1 MKTEELTA
9 LGLTDEQVKSVFAM
23 HGKDTTAL
31 QQENATLTKSVADLT
46 AERDNLT
53 NQLTAANDTLAKFGD
68 STPETMQA
76 EIQKYKKQ
84 AEDAENSFKAQL
96 TARDQKDWISK
107 KLDEYG
113 VTSPYA
119 RAALETELM
128 SKDSG
133 LTWKENSFYGFD
145 DYMKAAKAKDKTLYL
160 TAEEKAEAEK
170 QAKLKGDAPAFV
182 APLGQQK
189 PDEGNTRR
197 EIPKVW

>member
-23 HGKDTTAL
+23 HGKDTTTL
-31 QQENATLTKSVADLT
+31 QNENATLTKSVADLT

-53 NQLTAANDTLAKFGD
+53 SQLKAANDTLAKFGD
-68 STPETMQA
+68 NTPETMQA
-76 EIQKYKKQ
+76 EIQKYQKQ
-84 AEDAENSFKAQL
+84 AEDAEKEFKAQL
-96 TARDQKDWISK
+96 TARDQRDWIK
-107 KLDEYG
+107 TRLDEYG

-128 SKDSG
+128 SADSG
-133 LTWKENSFYGFD
+133 LTWKDNSFYGFD
-145 DYMKAAKAKDKTLYL
+145 DYMKAAKAKDNTLYQ

-170 QAKLKGDAPAFV
+170 QSKLKGGAPAFV

-189 PDEGNTRR
+189 PEGGGTKR

>member
-53 NQLTAANDTLAKFGD
+53 SQLTAANDTLAKFGD

-76 EIQKYKKQ
+76 EIQKYKQQ
-84 AEDAENSFKAQL
+84 AEDAEKDFKAQL
-96 TARDQKDWISK
+96 TARDQRDWIKK

-119 RAALETELM
+119 RAALESELM
-128 SKDSG
+128 SADSG
-133 LTWKENSFYGFD
+133 LTWKDNSFFGFD
-145 DYMKAAKAKDKTLYL
+145 DFMKAAKAKDTTLYQ
-160 TAEEKAEAEK
+160 TAEEKAAAE
-170 QAKLKGDAPAFV
+170 QQTKLEGDAPAFV

-189 PDEGNTRR
+189 PQGETKR

>member
-31 QQENATLTKSVADLT
+31 QQENATLTKNVADLT
-46 AERDNLT
+46 AERDTLT

-84 AEDAENSFKAQL
+84 AEDAEKDFKAQL
-96 TARDQKDWISK
+96 TARDQKDWIKK

-119 RAALETELM
+119 RAALESELM
-128 SKDSG
+128 SADSG
-133 LTWKENSFYGFD
+133 LTWKDNSFFGFD
-145 DYMKAAKAKDKTLYL
+145 DFMKAAKAKDTTLYQ
-160 TAEEKAEAEK
+160 TAEEKAAAGQQTKLEEK
-170 QAKLKGDAPAFV
+170 KPEFV

-189 PDEGNTRR
+189 PQGNAKK

>member
-31 QQENATLTKSVADLT
+31 QQENATLTKSVSDLT
-46 AERDNLT
+46 AERDNLNT
-53 NQLTAANDTLAKFGD
+53 QLKAANDTLAKFGD
-68 STPETMQA
+68 NTPETMQA

-84 AEDAENSFKAQL
+84 AEDAENNYKAQL
-96 TARDQKDWISK
+96 TARDQKDWIK
-107 KLDEYG
+107 QKLDEYG

-119 RAALETELM
+119 RAALEAEIM
-128 SKDSG
+128 SSDNG
-133 LTWKENSFYGFD
+133 LTWKDGSFFGFD
-145 DYMKAAKAKDKTLYL
+145 DLMKAAKAKDSTLYQ

-170 QAKLKGDAPAFV
+170 QTKLEGDAPAFV

-189 PDEGNTRR
+189 PQGETKKD
-197 EIPKVW
+197 IPIVW